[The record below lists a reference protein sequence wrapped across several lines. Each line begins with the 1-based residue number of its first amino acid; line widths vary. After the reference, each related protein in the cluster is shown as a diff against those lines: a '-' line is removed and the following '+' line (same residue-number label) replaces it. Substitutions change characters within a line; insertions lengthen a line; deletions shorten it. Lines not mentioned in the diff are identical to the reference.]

1 MRGAR
6 QWRQRRTLAGIFTP
20 YFMKK
25 ILIACLLAGL
35 GLANAG
41 AAEPSAQQHAVK
53 DTALAG
59 VRMIPIHTPKGEFK
73 VWTRRVGD
81 NPAIKVLLL
90 HGGPGT
96 THEYLETFDRYF
108 PGASIEYYYYDQ
120 LGSAFSDQPDDPSL
134 YTVQRF
140 TDEVEQVRKA
150 LGLGKDNFYLFG
162 HSWGGLLAIE
172 YALAHPGKLKGLVI
186 SNMMASAPA
195 HNEYVERVLAP
206 QIDPAA
212 LAEVRALEAEGK
224 TDDPRY
230 MALLLPQFYERHF
243 IRMPFANWP
252 EPLLRASEHLNPKVY
267 KPLQGPSELG
277 IHGRLAQWD
286 RFEDLARIDVPT
298 LVIGARHD
306 TMDPAYL
313 RKMSQRLQ
321 QGQFLYCE
329 NGSHMAMYDDAACY
343 FDGLLTFLRAAPA
356 STPTPTPKPI
366 KPRSLRSY

>member
-1 MRGAR
+1 
-6 QWRQRRTLAGIFTP
+6 
-20 YFMKK
+20 MKN

-35 GLANAG
+35 GLASAS
-41 AAEPSAQQHAVK
+41 AATPSPQQQPAKNTAQ
-53 DTALAG
+53 AG
-59 VRMIPIHTPKGEFK
+59 VRMIPIHTPKGDFK

-81 NPAIKVLLL
+81 NPTIKVLLL
-90 HGGPGT
+90 HGGPGA
-96 THEYLETFDRYF
+96 THEYFETFDKYF

-150 LGLGKDNFYLFG
+150 LGLGKDNFYLLG
-162 HSWGGLLAIE
+162 HSWGGILAIE
-172 YALAHPGKLKGLVI
+172 YALAHPGKLKGMVI

-195 HNEYVERVLAP
+195 YNAYADKVLAP
-206 QIDPAA
+206 QLDPAV
-212 LAEVRALEAEGK
+212 LAEVRSFETAGK

-230 MALLLPQFYERHF
+230 MELLVPHFYERH
-243 IRMPFANWP
+243 ILRKPFASWP
-252 EPLLRASEHLNPKVY
+252 EPLLRAFEHINPKVY

-277 IHGRLAQWD
+277 IQGLLADWD
-286 RFEDLARIDVPT
+286 RFDDLNRIDVPT

-313 RKMSQRLQ
+313 KKMSQRLK

-329 NGSHMAMYDDAACY
+329 NGSHMAMYDDAECY
-343 FDGLLTFLRAAPA
+343 FDGLLKFLRGAPA
-356 STPTPTPKPI
+356 RKAVKPQ
-366 KPRSLRSY
+366 SLRSY

>member
-1 MRGAR
+1 
-6 QWRQRRTLAGIFTP
+6 
-20 YFMKK
+20 MKK

-35 GLANAG
+35 GLGLGLGNAG
-41 AAEPSAQQHAVK
+41 AAEPSAQPHPAK
-53 DTALAG
+53 DTARAG
-59 VRMIPIHTPKGEFK
+59 VRMIPIHTPKGDFK

-90 HGGPGT
+90 HGGPGA

-150 LGLGKDNFYLFG
+150 LGLEKDNFYLLG

-195 HNEYVERVLAP
+195 HNDYVERVLAP
-206 QIDPAA
+206 RIDPAA
-212 LAEVRALEAEGK
+212 LAEVRTLEAKGK

-230 MALLLPQFYERHF
+230 MELLIPRFYERH
-243 IRMPFANWP
+243 ILRMPFASWP
-252 EPLLRASEHLNPKVY
+252 EPLLRAFQHLNPKVY
-267 KPLQGPSELG
+267 KPLQGPSEMG
-277 IHGRLAQWD
+277 IHGRLARWD
-286 RFEDLARIDVPT
+286 RFEDLGRIDVPT

-313 RKMSQRLQ
+313 RKMSQRLK

-329 NGSHMAMYDDAACY
+329 NGSHMAMYDDPACY
-343 FDGLLTFLRAAPA
+343 FDGLLKFLRGAPA
-356 STPTPTPKPI
+356 AKPM